1 MESKIKL
8 ICIDMDGTLLN
19 SNHEVSEEN
28 KTAIKKAYDMG
39 INIAICT
46 GRIFLSARHYADLIG
61 INAPVIASNGAF
73 IKNGYMDEPIYENP
87 LSKEMAIDI
96 YRIVKKYGLTI
107 HFNTWNVLFMETPAP
122 EDHAYV
128 VMNRDLPEEKR
139 VNFIINEN
147 LDEAIQN
154 YEGNILKAIVIENSD
169 NKEKLWAAKEEIK
182 DTFRDK
188 LHVVSS
194 GKNNFEV
201 MVGSVSKGNAVAY
214 LADMLNIT
222 QEEVMCIGDSE
233 NDLSMINYAGIGV
246 AMGNGL
252 DMVKEAADFVTDTN
266 DNSGVA
272 KAINHFVLN
281 NSSQCK
287 VHSPQLS

>member
-1 MESKIKL
+1 
-8 ICIDMDGTLLN
+8 
-19 SNHEVSEEN
+19 
-28 KTAIKKAYDMG
+28 
-39 INIAICT
+39 
-46 GRIFLSARHYADLIG
+46 
-61 INAPVIASNGAF
+61 
-73 IKNGYMDEPIYENP
+73 
-87 LSKEMAIDI
+87 
-96 YRIVKKYGLTI
+96 
-107 HFNTWNVLFMETPAP
+107 
-122 EDHAYV
+122 
-128 VMNRDLPEEKR
+128 
-139 VNFIINEN
+139 
-147 LDEAIQN
+147 
-154 YEGNILKAIVIENSD
+154 
-169 NKEKLWAAKEEIK
+169 
-182 DTFRDK
+182 
-188 LHVVSS
+188 
-194 GKNNFEV
+194 

>member
-1 MESKIKL
+1 MENKIKL

-19 SNHEVSEEN
+19 SKHEVSEEN
-28 KTAIKKAYDMG
+28 KLAIQKAHNMG

-73 IKNGYMDEPIYENP
+73 IKNGYKDKPIYENP
-87 LSKEMAIDI
+87 FPKEMAVEV

-139 VNFIINEN
+139 VNFVINEN
-147 LDEAIQN
+147 LEEAIEN
-154 YEGNILKAIVIENSD
+154 YEGNILKAIIIERGD

-182 DTFRDK
+182 DIFKDN

-194 GKNNFEV
+194 GKDNFEV

-214 LADMLNIT
+214 LADMLSVA
-222 QEEVMCIGDSE
+222 QEEIMCIGDSE
-233 NDLSMINYAGIGV
+233 NDLSMINYAGTGV

-252 DMVKEAADFVTDTN
+252 DIVKEAADFVTDTN

-272 KAINHFVLN
+272 KAIEHFLF
-281 NSSQCK
+281 K
-287 VHSPQLS
+287 

>member
-139 VNFIINEN
+139 VNFVINEN
-147 LDEAIQN
+147 LDEAIKD
-154 YEGNILKAIVIENSD
+154 YDGHILKAIVIERNNMD
-169 NKEKLWAAKEEIK
+169 ALLAAKEEIK
-182 DTFRDK
+182 DTFKDK

-194 GKNNFEV
+194 GIDNFEV
-201 MVGSVSKGNAVAY
+201 MTGSVSKGNAVAY
-214 LADMLNIT
+214 LADILNISK
-222 QEEVMCIGDSE
+222 EEIMCIGDSE

>member
-1 MESKIKL
+1 MENKIKL

-19 SNHEVSEEN
+19 SKHEVSEEN
-28 KTAIKKAYDMG
+28 KLAIQKAHNMG

-73 IKNGYMDEPIYENP
+73 IKNGYKDKPIYENP
-87 LSKEMAIDI
+87 FPKEMAVEV

-107 HFNTWNVLFMETPAP
+107 HFNTWNVLFMETQAP

-139 VNFIINEN
+139 VNFVINEN
-147 LDEAIQN
+147 LEEAIEN
-154 YEGNILKAIVIENSD
+154 YEGNILKAIIIERGD

-182 DTFRDK
+182 DIFKDN

-194 GKNNFEV
+194 GKDNFEV

-214 LADMLNIT
+214 LADMLSVA
-222 QEEVMCIGDSE
+222 QEEIMCIGDSE
-233 NDLSMINYAGIGV
+233 NDLSMINYAGTGV

-252 DMVKEAADFVTDTN
+252 DIVKEAADFVTDTN

-272 KAINHFVLN
+272 KAIEHFLF
-281 NSSQCK
+281 K
-287 VHSPQLS
+287 